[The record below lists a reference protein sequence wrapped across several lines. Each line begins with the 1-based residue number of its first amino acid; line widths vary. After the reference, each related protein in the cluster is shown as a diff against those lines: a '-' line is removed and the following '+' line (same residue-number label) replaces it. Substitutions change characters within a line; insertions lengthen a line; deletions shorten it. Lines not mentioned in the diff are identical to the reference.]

1 MARIDPLPPDQWP
14 AAMRDA
20 LAAMRPPNP
29 RHPFPSRA
37 EGRPKG
43 LNALGVLAHHPELTT
58 AFNTFNG
65 HVQFATTLTTRQREL
80 LILRVAAL
88 RQSEYEWAQHAVLAA
103 DAGLSDGEV
112 AAIGDGPDA
121 GEWAPLERNLLRA
134 VDELLASA
142 TITDVTWFALA
153 EHLGTEQLM
162 DVVFTVGA
170 YDTVAMAFNTFGVE
184 LDSDLKNR

>member
-1 MARIDPLPPDQWP
+1 
-14 AAMRDA
+14 
-20 LAAMRPPNP
+20 
-29 RHPFPSRA
+29 
-37 EGRPKG
+37 
-43 LNALGVLAHHPELTT
+43 
-58 AFNTFNG
+58 
-65 HVQFATTLTTRQREL
+65 
-80 LILRVAAL
+80 
-88 RQSEYEWAQHAVLAA
+88 
-103 DAGLSDGEV
+103 V

-134 VDELLASA
+134 ADELLASA